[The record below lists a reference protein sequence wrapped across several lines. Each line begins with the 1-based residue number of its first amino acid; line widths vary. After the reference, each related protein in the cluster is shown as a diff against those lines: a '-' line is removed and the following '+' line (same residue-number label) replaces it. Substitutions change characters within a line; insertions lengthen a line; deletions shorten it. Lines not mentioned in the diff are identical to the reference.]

1 MFKYFQQNILKT
13 YGVII
18 NSVVIFL
25 DLFNPPQANVPV
37 YIPLKNLWYR
47 KVAQRTGS
55 TEREHRAQWVHKGS
69 TGHRGYI
76 KGAFARNGS
85 NKIYPYAEFF

>member
-47 KVAQRTGS
+47 KVAQDRKYRKGARSSVGTQ
-55 TEREHRAQWVHKGS
+55 REHRAQGLHKGS
-69 TGHRGYI
+69 I
-76 KGAFARNGS
+76 CQKWV
-85 NKIYPYAEFF
+85 K